1 MDNKSINSTLSV
13 VQKFY
18 IEFMG
23 SFIPGFVFLSLMT
36 ITGAFFCNVFFK
48 FTFDKYFDKL
58 SYVLSNWY
66 AVTFL
71 LVFAYIVGAVLHRK
85 TPKRPDRIAS
95 FRQYCMS
102 NSEERKYLAV
112 QYSTEPPFSFLGF
125 CKYHIK
131 QQALKNAANKVENQ
145 QPETN
150 AANKVENQQPETNVK
165 NKVENQQPETNAAN
179 KVENQQPETNVK
191 NSFGSQILNYILFNL
206 FKETYVEAIYPNAG
220 YPYPNLSNYLKHR
233 KKDNLAKYVTWPDD
247 EEKYDAKSKLA
258 INDFK
263 ALIMQFGS
271 DKQQSGLAR
280 NEAHIR
286 LLTSI
291 WYGMLYLK
299 RVLLLITFVWVAGV
313 LLQKNIPSR
322 MSFIIFHDFSYSLIV
337 GLLTMITAVSWIKS
351 GIESSLHYVRT
362 REVVLILESV
372 FIIDHMN
379 TNYSPAGKCL
389 QKILNGKSE

>member
-48 FTFDKYFDKL
+48 FTFDKYFKEL
-58 SYVLSNWY
+58 SSVLSNWY
-66 AVTFL
+66 AVTFS

-102 NSEERKYLAV
+102 NSKEREHLAV
-112 QYSTEPPFSFLGF
+112 QYSAEPPFSFLGF

-131 QQALKNAANKVENQ
+131 QRVLNSTDKVKNQQSEIKTTKEAENQ
-145 QPETN
+145 QPKTK
-150 AANKVENQQPETNVK
+150 AANG
-165 NKVENQQPETNAAN
+165 
-179 KVENQQPETNVK
+179 
-191 NSFGSQILNYILFNL
+191 FGSQILNYILFNL
-206 FKETYVEAIYPNAG
+206 FKETYLEAINPNAG

-247 EEKYDAKSKLA
+247 KEKYDAKSKLA

-299 RVLLLITFVWVAGV
+299 RVLFLMTFVWLFGV
-313 LLQKNIPSR
+313 LLQENLSPRI
-322 MSFIIFHDFSYSLIV
+322 SFINFHDFSYSLIV
-337 GLLTMITAVSWIKS
+337 GLLAMITAVSWIKS

-372 FIIDHMN
+372 FIIEHMN

>member
-165 NKVENQQPETNAAN
+165 N
-179 KVENQQPETNVK
+179 
-191 NSFGSQILNYILFNL
+191 SFGSQILNYILFNL
-206 FKETYVEAIYPNAG
+206 FKETYLEAINPNAG

-379 TNYSPAGKCL
+379 TNYSSAGKCL

>member
-150 AANKVENQQPETNVK
+150 
-165 NKVENQQPETNAAN
+165 
-179 KVENQQPETNVK
+179 VK

-247 EEKYDAKSKLA
+247 KEKYDAKSKLA

-389 QKILNGKSE
+389 QKILNSQSE

>member
-48 FTFDKYFDKL
+48 FTFDKYFNEL
-58 SYVLSNWY
+58 SSVLSNWY
-66 AVTFL
+66 AVTFS

-102 NSEERKYLAV
+102 NSKEREHLAV
-112 QYSTEPPFSFLGF
+112 QYSAEPPFSFLGF

-145 QPETN
+145 QPKTKATN
-150 AANKVENQQPETNVK
+150 G
-165 NKVENQQPETNAAN
+165 
-179 KVENQQPETNVK
+179 
-191 NSFGSQILNYILFNL
+191 FGSQILNYILFNL
-206 FKETYVEAIYPNAG
+206 FKETYLEAINPNAG
-220 YPYPNLSNYLKHR
+220 YPYPNLKNYLKHR
-233 KKDNLAKYVTWPDD
+233 KKDNLAKYVTWSEDKED
-247 EEKYDAKSKLA
+247 KEKYDAKSKLA

-299 RVLLLITFVWVAGV
+299 RVLFLMTFVWLFGV
-313 LLQKNIPSR
+313 LLQENLSPRI
-322 MSFIIFHDFSYSLIV
+322 SFINFHDFSYSLIV
-337 GLLTMITAVSWIKS
+337 GLLAMITAVSWIKS
-351 GIESSLHYVRT
+351 GVESSLHYVRT

-372 FIIDHMN
+372 FIIEHMN

>member
-23 SFIPGFVFLSLMT
+23 SFIPGFVFLSLVT

-66 AVTFL
+66 AITFS

-102 NSEERKYLAV
+102 NSKERKYLAV
-112 QYSTEPPFSFLGF
+112 QYSAEPPFSFLGF

-131 QQALKNAANKVENQ
+131 QRVLKNAVNKVENQQPETKAANKVENQ
-145 QPETN
+145 QPETK
-150 AANKVENQQPETNVK
+150 ATNG
-165 NKVENQQPETNAAN
+165 
-179 KVENQQPETNVK
+179 
-191 NSFGSQILNYILFNL
+191 FGAQILNYILFNL
-206 FKETYVEAIYPNAG
+206 FKETYLEAIYPNAG
-220 YPYPNLSNYLKHR
+220 YPYPNLVNYLEHR
-233 KKDNLAKYVTWPDD
+233 KKGNLAKYVTWPDKAGKL
-247 EEKYDAKSKLA
+247 EAKSKLA

-263 ALIMQFGS
+263 AFITQFGS
-271 DKQQSGLAR
+271 EKQQSGLAR
-280 NEAHIR
+280 HEGHIR

-372 FIIDHMN
+372 FIIEHMN

-389 QKILNGKSE
+389 QKILNSQSE

>member
-145 QPETN
+145 QPETKTTKE
-150 AANKVENQQPETNVK
+150 AENQQPKTKATNG
-165 NKVENQQPETNAAN
+165 
-179 KVENQQPETNVK
+179 
-191 NSFGSQILNYILFNL
+191 FGSQILNYILFNL
-206 FKETYVEAIYPNAG
+206 FKETYVEAICPNAG
-220 YPYPNLSNYLKHR
+220 YPYPNLKNYLKHR
-233 KKDNLAKYVTWPDD
+233 KKDNLAKYVTWSEDRED
-247 EEKYDAKSKLA
+247 KEDKEDKEKYDAKSKLA

-299 RVLLLITFVWVAGV
+299 RVLFLMTFVWLFGV
-313 LLQKNIPSR
+313 LLQENLSPRI
-322 MSFIIFHDFSYSLIV
+322 SFINFHDFSYSLIV
-337 GLLTMITAVSWIKS
+337 GLLAMITAISWIKS

-389 QKILNGKSE
+389 QEILNGKSE

>member
-102 NSEERKYLAV
+102 NSEERKHLAV
-112 QYSTEPPFSFLGF
+112 QYSAEPPFSFLGF

-131 QQALKNAANKVENQ
+131 QRVLSSTDKVKNQ
-145 QPETN
+145 QSETKTTKK
-150 AANKVENQQPETNVK
+150 A
-165 NKVENQQPETNAAN
+165 ENQQPETNAAN

-206 FKETYVEAIYPNAG
+206 FKETYLEAINPNAG
-220 YPYPNLSNYLKHR
+220 YPYPNLMNYLEYR
-233 KKDNLAKYVTWPDD
+233 KKGNLSQYVTWTDKAGKR
-247 EEKYDAKSKLA
+247 EAKSKLA

-263 ALIMQFGS
+263 AFITQFGS
-271 DKQQSGLAR
+271 EKQQSGLAR
-280 NEAHIR
+280 HEGHIR

-299 RVLLLITFVWVAGV
+299 RVLFLITFVWLFGV
-313 LLQKNIPSR
+313 LLQENLSPRI
-322 MSFIIFHDFSYSLIV
+322 SFINFHDFSYSLIV
-337 GLLTMITAVSWIKS
+337 GLLAMITAISWIKS

-389 QKILNGKSE
+389 QKILNSQSE